1 MMFEITILQR
11 RRDSYEKVYK
21 DPEAEILLINASIT
35 TLKDSGELDN
45 YDNGDGD
52 DIGDL
57 TGNN

>member
-1 MMFEITILQR
+1 MKKF
-11 RRDSYEKVYK
+11 YK

-57 TGNN
+57 IDNN

>member
-1 MMFEITILQR
+1 MKKF
-11 RRDSYEKVYK
+11 YK

-52 DIGDL
+52 DIDDL
-57 TGNN
+57 TNN

>member
-1 MMFEITILQR
+1 MKKF
-11 RRDSYEKVYK
+11 YK

-35 TLKDSGELDN
+35 TLTDSGELDN
-45 YDNGDGD
+45 YDNGEGI

>member
-1 MMFEITILQR
+1 MKKF
-11 RRDSYEKVYK
+11 YK

-35 TLKDSGELDN
+35 TLTDSGELDN

>member
-1 MMFEITILQR
+1 MKKF
-11 RRDSYEKVYK
+11 YK

-52 DIGDL
+52 NIGDL
-57 TGNN
+57 IGNN